1 MATGNTTT
9 GSLADSLD
17 TIQAAARS
25 RRQFDGVVPQLVDR
39 VELDANTGTTWRE
52 ILLANL
58 TAQAVT
64 ENTVLDNPQQYD
76 DSAITITPE
85 MVQIQTF
92 ITDKSRRNINSRVL
106 AKMGAMPGEA
116 MMRKKDQDGLTAM
129 DASTQM
135 GTANTPVEVGD
146 VASARYRITS
156 NATEPGPMPI
166 SGVFHGFCIKDFY
179 DDLIGGTGT
188 YPVPDGATATVFQ
201 SGFNLPIANVSIFE
215 DGNIQIDSADDA
227 KNFVFSKSAWVLV
240 EGMTIRTE
248 TRREP
253 HIGGGGDSL
262 FLTDEYAYGLR
273 SSNWTFEII
282 GDATAPAQDVMAKA
296 VTDELEAGV
305 VRFRTASASGVDEIT
320 RLVSDDE
327 MCFSLREV
335 NKPYGNQGMHRFQE
349 LRVVRYDK
357 LVTAYVDLG
366 PSYMFKADPIFIPG
380 GQVVNGRGEA
390 WHTVAEL
397 REIAEEF
404 RGRPVFRYFEPS
416 DLQSAFYNKVEERN
430 RKRKNQS
437 TFGRLSQL
445 VRSDV

>member
-1 MATGNTTT
+1 MAAGNSTT

-25 RRQFDGVVPQLVDR
+25 RRQFDGVMPQLVDR
-39 VELDANTGTTWRE
+39 VELDANTGTSWRE

-58 TAQAVT
+58 SAQAVT

-92 ITDKSRRNINSRVL
+92 ITDKSGRNLNSKVL

-116 MMRKKDQDGLTAM
+116 MMRKKDQDGLTAA
-129 DASTQM
+129 DASTQL
-135 GTANTPVEVGD
+135 GAAGSPVQTGD
-146 VASARYRITS
+146 VAAARYRITS

-166 SGVFHGFCIKDFY
+166 SGVFHGFAIKDFY
-179 DDLIGGTGT
+179 DELVGGTGS

-201 SGFNLPIANVSIFE
+201 SGFNLPIANVSIHE
-215 DGNIQIDSADDA
+215 DGNISIDSSNDA
-227 KNFVFSKSAWVLV
+227 KNFVFSKMAWVLV

-282 GDATAPAQDVMAKA
+282 GDATAPA
-296 VTDELEAGV
+296 
-305 VRFRTASASGVDEIT
+305 
-320 RLVSDDE
+320 
-327 MCFSLREV
+327 
-335 NKPYGNQGMHRFQE
+335 
-349 LRVVRYDK
+349 
-357 LVTAYVDLG
+357 
-366 PSYMFKADPIFIPG
+366 
-380 GQVVNGRGEA
+380 
-390 WHTVAEL
+390 
-397 REIAEEF
+397 
-404 RGRPVFRYFEPS
+404 
-416 DLQSAFYNKVEERN
+416 
-430 RKRKNQS
+430 
-437 TFGRLSQL
+437 
-445 VRSDV
+445 

>member
-1 MATGNTTT
+1 MAAGNTTT

-25 RRQFDGVVPQLVDR
+25 RRQFDGVMPQLVDR
-39 VELDANTGTTWRE
+39 VELDANTGTSWKE
-52 ILLANL
+52 VVLANL
-58 TAQAVT
+58 SAQAVT

-92 ITDKSRRNINSRVL
+92 ITDKTGRNLSSKVL

-116 MMRKKDQDGLTAM
+116 MMRKKDQDGLTAA
-129 DASTQM
+129 DASTQL
-135 GTANTPVEVGD
+135 GAAGSPVQTGD

-179 DDLIGGTGT
+179 DELVGGTGT

-201 SGFNLPIANVSIFE
+201 SGFNLPIANVSIHE
-215 DGNIQIDSADDA
+215 DGNISIDSSNDA
-227 KNFVFSKSAWVLV
+227 KNFVFSKMAWVLV

-282 GDATAPAQDVMAKA
+282 GDATAPA
-296 VTDELEAGV
+296 
-305 VRFRTASASGVDEIT
+305 
-320 RLVSDDE
+320 
-327 MCFSLREV
+327 
-335 NKPYGNQGMHRFQE
+335 
-349 LRVVRYDK
+349 
-357 LVTAYVDLG
+357 
-366 PSYMFKADPIFIPG
+366 
-380 GQVVNGRGEA
+380 
-390 WHTVAEL
+390 
-397 REIAEEF
+397 
-404 RGRPVFRYFEPS
+404 
-416 DLQSAFYNKVEERN
+416 
-430 RKRKNQS
+430 
-437 TFGRLSQL
+437 
-445 VRSDV
+445 